1 MDNYEKLKR
10 LTELKS
16 QIESLEQHIDYIG
29 RPSQNGTKWND
40 EGGSKASLKFTP
52 SWTNDSKQLKNEFL
66 PIQAVDFVSMYLV
79 KAKEGLAKLKQEF
92 ESI

>member
-10 LTELKS
+10 LTELRSKIDDIERHISYIEASS
-16 QIESLEQHIDYIG
+16 QSG
-29 RPSQNGTKWND
+29 KKWND
-40 EGGSKASLKFTP
+40 ESGYTAGLKFVP
-52 SWTNDSKQLKNEFL
+52 PWTNDSKQLKNEFL
-66 PIQAVDFVSMYLV
+66 PIQTVDFVGMYLV

>member
-29 RPSQNGTKWND
+29 KSSQNGVKWND
-40 EGGSKASLKFTP
+40 EDRNKASLRFTP
-52 SWTNDSKQLKNEFL
+52 SWQTTQKPLLNEFL
-66 PIQAVDFVSMYLV
+66 PIQAVDFVGMYLV

-92 ESI
+92 ESL